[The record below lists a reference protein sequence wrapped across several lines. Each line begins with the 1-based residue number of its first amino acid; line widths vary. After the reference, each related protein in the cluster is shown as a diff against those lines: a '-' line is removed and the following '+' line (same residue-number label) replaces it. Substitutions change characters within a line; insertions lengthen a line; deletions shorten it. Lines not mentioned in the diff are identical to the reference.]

1 MSNIIEILSVEMVFV
16 RNPLDTIMNYV
27 KIMDKRFR
35 F

>member
-1 MSNIIEILSVEMVFV
+1 MSNIIEILSVEVVFV